1 MIATLLV
8 LAAIFG
14 RLSLL
19 AFGGGNSVLPEMQRE
34 VVDVHHWMSATDF
47 TSLFALAQAAPGPN
61 MMVTSLIGYRVAGV
75 WGALVA
81 TLGIIVP
88 SSILTLATVSFWHR
102 FRDQPWR
109 KHVQAGLVPVTVGL
123 IAATAAVI
131 VASADSNVL
140 FAGVTAA
147 VAVTLLTT
155 KLHPLWLLGAG
166 AALGV
171 LTALL

>member
-1 MIATLLV
+1 
-8 LAAIFG
+8 
-14 RLSLL
+14 
-19 AFGGGNSVLPEMQRE
+19 
-34 VVDVHHWMSATDF
+34 
-47 TSLFALAQAAPGPN
+47 
-61 MMVTSLIGYRVAGV
+61 
-75 WGALVA
+75 
-81 TLGIIVP
+81 
-88 SSILTLATVSFWHR
+88 
-102 FRDQPWR
+102 
-109 KHVQAGLVPVTVGL
+109 
-123 IAATAAVI
+123 VI